1 MDGLLGGFSALMS
14 PDLWA
19 LMLVGVVV
27 GIIFGAIPG
36 LSATMA
42 IVLFLPITFSLNVYQ
57 AFTLLVALYIG
68 GVSGG
73 LISAILIN
81 IPGSA
86 MSIATCYD
94 GHPMAES
101 GHAKRALGIGIVFS
115 FLGTIFSL
123 IIMIVAAPTLADFA
137 VGLSAYEFFALTFF
151 ALVLV
156 SSVGG
161 KNIFKGL
168 AAALM
173 GLACCMI
180 GMAPVDGAVRYS
192 FGITGLLQG
201 IPLTPAVIGMF
212 AVTEILLNATKP
224 IKPGGV
230 DQRKIEKIRGFGFS
244 VKEMFSQMK
253 NFLMSSVI
261 GLVIGFLP
269 GMGGSLANQVAY
281 VAAQKTSKHP
291 EKFGTGIMDGI
302 VASETSNNAS
312 IGGAMIP
319 LLALGIPGDGPTA
332 MLLGA
337 FTIHGLVAGP
347 LLFTTSGNLVNLIFA
362 AMFACS
368 LIMIVV
374 EFFGIRIFSKIIDVC
389 AGSQLEGDKTGSTKG
404 VISVAG
410 IEDRVNNWLKNP
422 WTLAHR
428 PFKVVDNVYFV
439 GTSWVSAFLLNTQKG
454 LVLIDCAMQETLYLL
469 VDSIRELGFNPRQI
483 KKLLLTHGHFDHCGA
498 ARAIKEMSGCE
509 IWLGKDDEYFFTERR
524 DLIAFEDHVSGFPID
539 RFFNYSSTIDLGN
552 FVLRPV
558 HCPGHTPGTTSIFFD
573 VDHRG
578 KKLSCALHGGLG
590 NGVLTRDYLAKKNL
604 PLETRDIYLRS
615 LDQVVDAKVDVVLP
629 SHAGHCVGHDFFAIA
644 DQDDGSGAG
653 FIDPTAWKRM
663 LLGKRKELL
672 DLIQTEG

>member
-73 LISAILIN
+73 LISA
-81 IPGSA
+81 
-86 MSIATCYD
+86 
-94 GHPMAES
+94 
-101 GHAKRALGIGIVFS
+101 
-115 FLGTIFSL
+115 
-123 IIMIVAAPTLADFA
+123 
-137 VGLSAYEFFALTFF
+137 
-151 ALVLV
+151 
-156 SSVGG
+156 
-161 KNIFKGL
+161 
-168 AAALM
+168 
-173 GLACCMI
+173 
-180 GMAPVDGAVRYS
+180 
-192 FGITGLLQG
+192 
-201 IPLTPAVIGMF
+201 
-212 AVTEILLNATKP
+212 KP

-374 EFFGIRIFSKIIDVC
+374 EFFGIRIFSKIIDVPREILYPVVLAIC
-389 AGSQLEGDKTGSTKG
+389 IVAAYANNRTMFDVWLLFVFG
-404 VISVAG
+404 VLGFLMA
-410 IEDRVNNWLKNP
+410 K
-422 WTLAHR
+422 
-428 PFKVVDNVYFV
+428 FKIPRACFV
-439 GTSWVSAFLLNTQKG
+439 LG
-454 LVLIDCAMQETLYLL
+454 LVLGENIETNL
-469 VDSIRELGFNPRQI
+469 R
-483 KKLLLTHGHFDHCGA
+483 
-498 ARAIKEMSGCE
+498 RAIQ
-509 IWLGKDDEYFFTERR
+509 LGHGSFEEFFTRPISCVL
-524 DLIAFEDHVSGFPID
+524 LIISFVIIARTIYVQV
-539 RFFNYSSTIDLGN
+539 RSSRATKQAA
-552 FVLRPV
+552 P
-558 HCPGHTPGTTSIFFD
+558 
-573 VDHRG
+573 
-578 KKLSCALHGGLG
+578 
-590 NGVLTRDYLAKKNL
+590 
-604 PLETRDIYLRS
+604 
-615 LDQVVDAKVDVVLP
+615 
-629 SHAGHCVGHDFFAIA
+629 
-644 DQDDGSGAG
+644 
-653 FIDPTAWKRM
+653 
-663 LLGKRKELL
+663 KE
-672 DLIQTEG
+672 

>member
-1 MDGLLGGFSALMS
+1 
-14 PDLWA
+14 
-19 LMLVGVVV
+19 
-27 GIIFGAIPG
+27 
-36 LSATMA
+36 
-42 IVLFLPITFSLNVYQ
+42 
-57 AFTLLVALYIG
+57 
-68 GVSGG
+68 
-73 LISAILIN
+73 
-81 IPGSA
+81 
-86 MSIATCYD
+86 
-94 GHPMAES
+94 MAES
-101 GHAKRALGIGIVFS
+101 RHAKRALGIGIVFS

-312 IGGAMIP
+312 IGGP
-319 LLALGIPGDGPTA
+319 
-332 MLLGA
+332 
-337 FTIHGLVAGP
+337 
-347 LLFTTSGNLVNLIFA
+347 
-362 AMFACS
+362 
-368 LIMIVV
+368 
-374 EFFGIRIFSKIIDVC
+374 
-389 AGSQLEGDKTGSTKG
+389 
-404 VISVAG
+404 
-410 IEDRVNNWLKNP
+410 
-422 WTLAHR
+422 
-428 PFKVVDNVYFV
+428 
-439 GTSWVSAFLLNTQKG
+439 
-454 LVLIDCAMQETLYLL
+454 
-469 VDSIRELGFNPRQI
+469 
-483 KKLLLTHGHFDHCGA
+483 
-498 ARAIKEMSGCE
+498 
-509 IWLGKDDEYFFTERR
+509 
-524 DLIAFEDHVSGFPID
+524 
-539 RFFNYSSTIDLGN
+539 
-552 FVLRPV
+552 
-558 HCPGHTPGTTSIFFD
+558 
-573 VDHRG
+573 
-578 KKLSCALHGGLG
+578 
-590 NGVLTRDYLAKKNL
+590 
-604 PLETRDIYLRS
+604 
-615 LDQVVDAKVDVVLP
+615 
-629 SHAGHCVGHDFFAIA
+629 
-644 DQDDGSGAG
+644 
-653 FIDPTAWKRM
+653 
-663 LLGKRKELL
+663 
-672 DLIQTEG
+672 

>member
-332 MLLGA
+332 MLLEA

-374 EFFGIRIFSKIIDVC
+374 EFFGIRIFSKIIDVPREILYPVVLAIC
-389 AGSQLEGDKTGSTKG
+389 IVAAYANNRTMFDVWLLFVFG
-404 VISVAG
+404 VLGFLMA
-410 IEDRVNNWLKNP
+410 K
-422 WTLAHR
+422 
-428 PFKVVDNVYFV
+428 FKIPRACFV
-439 GTSWVSAFLLNTQKG
+439 LG
-454 LVLIDCAMQETLYLL
+454 LVLGENIETNL
-469 VDSIRELGFNPRQI
+469 R
-483 KKLLLTHGHFDHCGA
+483 
-498 ARAIKEMSGCE
+498 RAIQ
-509 IWLGKDDEYFFTERR
+509 LGHGSFEEFFTRPISCVL
-524 DLIAFEDHVSGFPID
+524 LIISFVIIARTIYVQV
-539 RFFNYSSTIDLGN
+539 RSSRATKQAA
-552 FVLRPV
+552 P
-558 HCPGHTPGTTSIFFD
+558 
-573 VDHRG
+573 
-578 KKLSCALHGGLG
+578 
-590 NGVLTRDYLAKKNL
+590 
-604 PLETRDIYLRS
+604 
-615 LDQVVDAKVDVVLP
+615 
-629 SHAGHCVGHDFFAIA
+629 
-644 DQDDGSGAG
+644 
-653 FIDPTAWKRM
+653 
-663 LLGKRKELL
+663 KE
-672 DLIQTEG
+672 